1 MHFYFGTRSVSVGR
15 QHARTAEA
23 DLYCQSEA
31 GARGALLSKMEM
43 LLRLCATAV
52 ARVGTI
58 VLFCV
63 VACRIYF
70 RAIRS
75 NSRRIPLDDP
85 TVGTTNADRLVAF
98 YHPNCAAGGGGERVL
113 WMAMKCLGEMK
124 EAGLQIRVAIYTADA
139 PRSTYKEDVLSH
151 AKERFGINVS
161 PSLPITF
168 VHIDAAKKRIATSR
182 RLSMIAE
189 SAGTVRM
196 AWAALQQFTPDVY
209 IDTTGCAFTF
219 LVAKILA
226 GCKVGAYVHYP
237 TISTDMLNLVWTRRP
252 MYNNNA
258 QVASSS
264 VRTYIKLV
272 YYTLFAVCYGA
283 VGSLSDLVMV
293 NSSWTLG
300 HIRFLWRFASRIF
313 VVFPPCDTKSLED
326 LPLKGRE
333 DIIISIGQFR
343 PEKDHQLQLRSF
355 AKLLSQNDDIQKR
368 QVRLVLIG
376 SCRGDDD
383 DARVTELRKLAKELE
398 IEDSV
403 KFVLNQPYSVLRS
416 WLGRASIGIHTMW
429 NEHFGIGVV
438 EMQAAGLITIA
449 HDSGG
454 PKADIIVKTVDGK
467 RTGYLASSVDE
478 YSSAMYKALCGGAD
492 SKVNMDIRAC
502 GRESSKRF
510 SDQVFM
516 REFKDAV
523 VASEILR

>member
-1 MHFYFGTRSVSVGR
+1 ML
-15 QHARTAEA
+15 E
-23 DLYCQSEA
+23 L
-31 GARGALLSKMEM
+31 
-43 LLRLCATAV
+43 LLRLCTAV
-52 ARVGTI
+52 VACIGTAV
-58 VLFCV
+58 VLGV
-63 VACRIYF
+63 VTCRIYF
-70 RAIRS
+70 RGIRS
-75 NSRRIPLDDP
+75 QSRRLPSEDR
-85 TVGTTNADRLVAF
+85 TSAANSHTDRLVAF

-113 WMAMKCLGEMK
+113 WMAMKCLGEMR
-124 EAGLQIRVAIYTADA
+124 EAGLRIRVAIYTADA
-139 PRSTYKEDVLSH
+139 PRPSYRGDVQSH
-151 AKERFGINVS
+151 ARERFGIDVS

-168 VHIDAAKKRIATSR
+168 VHIDEAKRKTETSR

-196 AWAALQQFTPDVY
+196 AWAALTQFTPDVY

-219 LVAKILA
+219 LVAKVLA

-264 VRTYIKLV
+264 IRTYIKLI
-272 YYTLFAVCYGA
+272 YYTIFAMCYGA

-300 HIRFLWRFASRIF
+300 HIRFLWRFASKIC

-333 DIIISIGQFR
+333 DMIISIGQFR

-355 AKLLSQNDDIQKR
+355 AKLLSEHASIRRRRLK
-368 QVRLVLIG
+368 LVLIG
-376 SCRGDDD
+376 SCRGEDD
-383 DARVTELRKLAKELE
+383 DARVAELRKLAKELG
-398 IEDSV
+398 IDDSV
-403 KFVLNQPYSVLRS
+403 EFVLNQPYPVLKA

-454 PKADIIVKTVDGK
+454 PKADIIVKTVDGEK
-467 RTGYLASSVDE
+467 TGYLASSVDE
-478 YSSAMYKALCGGAD
+478 YSSAMYRALCDGAN
-492 SKVNMDIRAC
+492 SNENMQIRAR

-510 SDQVFM
+510 SDQVFT
-516 REFKDAV
+516 REFKDAI
-523 VASEILR
+523 VASGILS

>member
-1 MHFYFGTRSVSVGR
+1 M
-15 QHARTAEA
+15 AKAA
-23 DLYCQSEA
+23 A
-31 GARGALLSKMEM
+31 KGARME
-43 LLRLCATAV
+43 LFLILCATTVVCAGAV
-52 ARVGTI
+52 ALVG
-58 VLFCV
+58 VA
-63 VACRIYF
+63 ACRIYF
-70 RAIRS
+70 RGKRS
-75 NSRRIPLDDP
+75 QSRRLLPSDDHAAV
-85 TVGTTNADRLVAF
+85 TCTANLTDRLVAF

-113 WMAMKCLGEMK
+113 WMAIKCLGEMR
-124 EAGLQIRVAIYTADA
+124 EGGLRIGVAIYTADA
-139 PRSTYKEDVLSH
+139 PRPSYKGDVLSH
-151 AKERFGINVS
+151 ARERFGINVS
-161 PSLPITF
+161 PSLPIIF
-168 VHIDAAKKRIATSR
+168 VHIDEAKKRTATSR

-189 SAGTVRM
+189 SAGTVWM

-252 MYNNNA
+252 MYNNNE

-272 YYTLFAVCYGA
+272 YYTLFAMCYGA

-300 HIRFLWRFASRIF
+300 HIRFLWRFASRMF

-333 DIIISIGQFR
+333 DVIISIGQFR

-355 AKLLSQNDDIQKR
+355 AQLLSSNDNLRKR
-368 QVRLVLIG
+368 QVKLVLIG
-376 SCRGDDD
+376 SCRDDDD
-383 DARVTELRKLAKELE
+383 DARVAELRKLAEELE
-398 IEDSV
+398 IQKSV
-403 KFVLNQPYSVLRS
+403 EFVLNQPYHVLKS
-416 WLGRASIGIHTMW
+416 WLGRGSIGIHTMW

-449 HDSGG
+449 HNSGG

-478 YSSAMYKALCGGAD
+478 YSSAMRRALYDGAD
-492 SKVNMDIRAC
+492 SKENLRIRAC
-502 GRESSKRF
+502 GRDSSKRF
-510 SDQVFM
+510 SDQVFQ
-516 REFKDAV
+516 REFKHAIV
-523 VASEILR
+523 ESGILR